1 MLNLN
6 YAAVSRAYHRFAAQR
21 DTELFESLGWGDRLG
36 APGYRRTDALH
47 LSLALLSCKAPL
59 NGPLRIQAGPLAGG
73 LADAAANR
81 LADGLTQ
88 HHGRPERLGADT
100 SSARQALFGRRGI
113 VAFMQHAGPNGGR
126 IALIDGRDATAV
138 CRRAQMSHPYEI
150 RFWPL
155 A

>member
-1 MLNLN
+1 MLNLT
-6 YAAVSRAYHRFAAQR
+6 YAAVSRAYHRFATQH

-47 LSLALLSCKAPL
+47 VSLALLSCKAPL
-59 NGPLRIQAGPLAGG
+59 NGPLRIQSGPLAGG

-81 LADGLTQ
+81 LADSLVLR
-88 HHGRPERLGADT
+88 HGEPERLVADVAI
-100 SSARQALFGRRGI
+100 ARDALFGRRGI

-126 IALIDGRDATAV
+126 IALFDGRDATAA
-138 CRRAQMSHPYEI
+138 CRRAQMCHPHEI

>member
-6 YAAVSRAYHRFAAQR
+6 YAAVSRAYRRFAALT
-21 DTELFESLGWGDRLG
+21 DTDLFEALGWAACIG

-59 NGPLRIQAGPLAGG
+59 TGPLSVLAGPLAGG
-73 LADAAANR
+73 RADGASNR
-81 LADGLTQ
+81 LAEWLLQ
-88 HHGRPERLGADT
+88 RHGAPERLPAVIE
-100 SSARQALFGRRGI
+100 SAAEALFGRRGI
-113 VAFMQHAGPNGGR
+113 VAFMQHAGPDGGR
-126 IALIDGRDATAV
+126 IALFDGRDPFAM
-138 CRRAQMSHPYEI
+138 CRRATTCHPYEI